1 MIKRTLGKTGEVLSI
16 IGFGG
21 ILVMN
26 MEQSKANNLV
36 SDAIDRGIKKRLAFS
51 LSL

>member
-1 MIKRTLGKTGEVLSI
+1 MIPKRTLGKTKEKLSI

-26 MEQSKANNLV
+26 EEQSKANSLV
-36 SDAIDRGIKKRLAFS
+36 AEADR
-51 LSL
+51 